1 MRARKAY
8 GQNVQAL
15 RQVDLAA
22 RREVAEHL
30 IMQAGALAQSYF
42 LDPGRQAATRKGAH
56 DWVTAAD
63 RAVEDMLRGALLEA
77 FPQDHFLG
85 EESGASSDLGHA
97 PLWVVDP
104 IDGTQEFARGSR
116 NWCITIALVH
126 GDQVQLGLVLDPMA
140 QEFYCA
146 TYGAGATL
154 NGQPMAVSSATD
166 LADGVVTI
174 EFSTHTPAAEVVATM
189 SRLLDHGGTF
199 QRGGS
204 GALGLCQV
212 ATGRSIGFVE
222 AFMYPWDCLAPLLLI
237 SEAGGR
243 CSDFIGQGSLP
254 AGGPVVAG
262 TPGVYD
268 ELCWVLSGHQ
278 GT

>member
-1 MRARKAY
+1 M
-8 GQNVQAL
+8 QAL
-15 RQVDLAA
+15 TPAELAA
-22 RREVAEHL
+22 RRDLAEEL
-30 IMQAGALAQSYF
+30 IRQAGSLAQSYF
-42 LDPGRQAATRKGAH
+42 IDPSRQAASRKGAH

-77 FPQDHFLG
+77 FPKDQFLG
-85 EESGASSDLGHA
+85 EESGGSSGLGER

-126 GDQVQLGLVLDPMA
+126 DHQVQLGLVFDPMA
-140 QEFYCA
+140 EELYA
-146 TYGAGATL
+146 AARGAGATL
-154 NGQPMAVSSATD
+154 NSQPMTVSSATD

-174 EFSTHTPAAEVVATM
+174 EFSTKTPASEVVATVG
-189 SRLLDHGGTF
+189 RLLERGGTF

-212 ATGRSIGFVE
+212 ASGRSIGFVE

-243 CSDFIGQGSLP
+243 CTDFIGEGSLP
-254 AGGPVVAG
+254 SGGRVVAG
-262 TPGVYD
+262 TPGVYE
-268 ELCWVLSGHQ
+268 ELCWVLSGHE